1 MTRRPILVTGGAGF
15 IGSHTC
21 KLLSAAGYLP
31 VVYDNLSRGNEKS
44 VAWGPLV
51 TGDIRDGKALA
62 RAITAYRPRAIIHFA
77 ALAYVGESV
86 SEPAEYYSTNVTGT
100 IAVLDAARTHGIDNI
115 IFSSSCATYGVAESL
130 PMLETSPQN
139 PISPYGRTKLMGEQ
153 IIGDYA
159 AAYGM
164 KYAILRYFNA
174 CGADPDGELGEWH
187 TPETHLVPRV
197 LMAASGT
204 IDAIEVFGTDYE
216 TPDGTC
222 VRDYI
227 HVSDLARAHLKALM
241 HLEAGGESLAVNLG
255 SGRGVSI
262 KEILHAVS
270 SITSRPVPVV
280 YRARRPGDAAELY
293 ADPGRAREQLG
304 FVAELSDID
313 TIVRTAAPFFGLA
326 SAMPTPAI
334 SVSVAMTTSRAGRA
348 PRGMGTGKQRQPAKL
363 AVVPV
368 GTVSGRGL
376 AELG

>member
-31 VVYDNLSRGNEKS
+31 VVYDDLSRGNEKS

-51 TGDIRDGKALA
+51 VGDIRDGEAL
-62 RAITAYRPRAIIHFA
+62 RQAIATYRPKAIIHFA

-86 SEPAEYYSTNVTGT
+86 REPAEYYSTNVAGT
-100 IAVLDAARTHGIDNI
+100 IAVLDAARAGSIQNV
-115 IFSSSCATYGVAESL
+115 IFSSSCATYGVPEAL
-130 PMLETSPQN
+130 PVRETSLQN

-197 LMAASGT
+197 LMAASGM
-204 IDAIEVFGTDYE
+204 IDEIEVFGTDYD
-216 TPDGTC
+216 TSDGTC

-241 HLEAGGESLAVNLG
+241 HLEAGGENLSVNLG
-255 SGRGVSI
+255 TGRGVSI
-262 KEILHAVS
+262 KEILQAVS
-270 SITSRPVPVV
+270 RMTSKSVPVV
-280 YRARRPGDAAELY
+280 YRTRRPGDPAELY
-293 ADPGRAREQLG
+293 ADPVNAREHLG
-304 FVAELSDID
+304 FVPELSDID
-313 TIVRTAAPFFGLA
+313 TIVRTAAPFFGLE
-326 SAMPTPAI
+326 
-334 SVSVAMTTSRAGRA
+334 
-348 PRGMGTGKQRQPAKL
+348 
-363 AVVPV
+363 AV
-368 GTVSGRGL
+368 R
-376 AELG
+376 

>member
-31 VVYDNLSRGNEKS
+31 VVYDDLSRGNEKS

-51 TGDIRDGKALA
+51 VGDIRDGEAL
-62 RAITAYRPRAIIHFA
+62 RQAIATYRPKAIIHFA

-86 SEPAEYYSTNVTGT
+86 REPAEYYSTNVAGT
-100 IAVLDAARTHGIDNI
+100 IAVLDAARAGSIQNV
-115 IFSSSCATYGVAESL
+115 IFSSSCATYGVPEAL
-130 PMLETSPQN
+130 PVRETSLQN

-197 LMAASGT
+197 LMAASGM
-204 IDAIEVFGTDYE
+204 IDEIEVFGTDYD
-216 TPDGTC
+216 TSDGTC

-241 HLEAGGESLAVNLG
+241 HLEAGGENLSVNLG
-255 SGRGVSI
+255 TGRGVSI
-262 KEILHAVS
+262 KEILQAVS
-270 SITSRPVPVV
+270 RMTSKSVPAV
-280 YRARRPGDAAELY
+280 YRTRRPGDPAELY
-293 ADPGRAREQLG
+293 ADPVNAREHLG
-304 FVAELSDID
+304 FVPELSDID
-313 TIVRTAAPFFGLA
+313 TIVRTAAPFFGLE
-326 SAMPTPAI
+326 
-334 SVSVAMTTSRAGRA
+334 
-348 PRGMGTGKQRQPAKL
+348 
-363 AVVPV
+363 AV
-368 GTVSGRGL
+368 R
-376 AELG
+376 

>member
-21 KLLSAAGYLP
+21 KLLSAADYLP

-51 TGDIRDGKALA
+51 VGDIRDGEAL
-62 RAITAYRPRAIIHFA
+62 RQAIATYRPKAIIHFA

-86 SEPAEYYSTNVTGT
+86 REPAEYYSTNVAGT
-100 IAVLDAARTHGIDNI
+100 IAVLDAARATSIENI
-115 IFSSSCATYGVAESL
+115 IFSSSCATYGVPEAL
-130 PMLETSPQN
+130 PVRETSSQN

-197 LMAASGT
+197 LMAASGM
-204 IDAIEVFGTDYE
+204 IDEIEVFGTDYD
-216 TPDGTC
+216 TSDGTC

-241 HLEAGGESLAVNLG
+241 HLEAGGENLSVNLG
-255 SGRGVSI
+255 TGRGVSI
-262 KEILHAVS
+262 KEILQAVS
-270 SITSRPVPVV
+270 RMTSKSVPAV
-280 YRARRPGDAAELY
+280 YRTRRPGDPAELY
-293 ADPGRAREQLG
+293 ADPVNAREHLG
-304 FVAELSDID
+304 FVPELSDID
-313 TIVRTAAPFFGLA
+313 TIVRTAAPFFGLE
-326 SAMPTPAI
+326 
-334 SVSVAMTTSRAGRA
+334 
-348 PRGMGTGKQRQPAKL
+348 
-363 AVVPV
+363 AV
-368 GTVSGRGL
+368 R
-376 AELG
+376 